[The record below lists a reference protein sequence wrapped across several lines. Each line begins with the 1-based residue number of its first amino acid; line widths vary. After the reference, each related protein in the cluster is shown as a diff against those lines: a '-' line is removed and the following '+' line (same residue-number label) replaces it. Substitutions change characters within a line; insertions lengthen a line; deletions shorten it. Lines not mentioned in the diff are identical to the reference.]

1 MLSDVGVQVAGSRVT
16 TARQAG
22 ALSAQQIMFVQGV
35 LKGKTQR
42 QAYKEA
48 YPNDRSTDRNICVTA
63 NRLLHSPKIQTFIQG
78 VTDTAEDKVLE
89 DKALT
94 RRFVFRELLALSK
107 QAKQE
112 RHQIKALE
120 LIGKSCGVFKPKV
133 MDTVDNPSKATLKH
147 ALTESLHLINEV

>member
-1 MLSDVGVQVAGSRVT
+1 MVIDVDVLVTESRLT

-42 QAYKEA
+42 HAYREA
-48 YPNDRSTDRNICVTA
+48 YPNDRSTDRNVAVTA

-78 VTDTAEDKVLE
+78 VTDTADEKILE
-89 DKALT
+89 DKART
-94 RRFVFRELLALSK
+94 RRFVFRQLFALSK

-112 RHQIKALE
+112 RTQIKALE
-120 LIGKSCGVFKPKV
+120 LLGKSCGFFEPK
-133 MDTVDNPSKATLKH
+133 L
-147 ALTESLHLINEV
+147 

>member
-1 MLSDVGVQVAGSRVT
+1 MSVHITESGVT

-22 ALSAQQIMFVQGV
+22 ALSAQQIMFIQGV

-42 QAYKEA
+42 QAYREA

-78 VTDTAEDKVLE
+78 VTDSAEEKILE
-89 DKALT
+89 DKAQP
-94 RRFVFRELLALSK
+94 RRFVFRELFALSK

-120 LIGKSCGVFKPKV
+120 LLGKSCGAFDLKV
-133 MDTVDNPSKATLKH
+133 KDTVDNLSNSTLKH
-147 ALTESLHLINEV
+147 TLTESLHLINDV

>member
-1 MLSDVGVQVAGSRVT
+1 MVIDVSVHVTESRLT

-42 QAYKEA
+42 QAYREA

-63 NRLLHSPKIQTFIQG
+63 NRLWHSPKIQTFIQG
-78 VTDTAEDKVLE
+78 VTDTADEKILE
-89 DKALT
+89 DKAQT
-94 RRFVFRELLALSK
+94 RIFVFRELFALSK

-112 RHQIKALE
+112 RTQIKALE
-120 LIGKSCGVFKPKV
+120 LLGKSCGVFEPKIN
-133 MDTVDNPSKATLKH
+133 DTVENPSKATLKH
-147 ALTESLHLINEV
+147 ALTERIELMNQG

>member
-1 MLSDVGVQVAGSRVT
+1 MVTDVSVHATESRVT

-22 ALSAQQIMFVQGV
+22 AFSAQQIVFIQGV

-42 QAYKEA
+42 QAYREA
-48 YPNDRSTDRNICVTA
+48 YPNDRSTDRNIAVTA

-78 VTDTAEDKVLE
+78 VNDTAEEKILE
-89 DKALT
+89 DKAQT
-94 RRFVFRELLALSK
+94 RRFVFRQLFALSK

-120 LIGKSCGVFKPKV
+120 LLGKSCGAFEPKV
-133 MDTVDNPSKATLKH
+133 KDTVDNQYKVTLKH
-147 ALTESLHLINEV
+147 ALTERMRLVNQE

>member
-1 MLSDVGVQVAGSRVT
+1 MCIHVNESRLT

-35 LKGKTQR
+35 LKGKVQR
-42 QAYKEA
+42 QAYREA
-48 YPNDRSTDRNICVTA
+48 YPNDRSTDRNVAVTA

-78 VTDTAEDKVLE
+78 VTDTADEKILE
-89 DKALT
+89 DKART
-94 RRFVFRELLALSK
+94 RRFVFRELFALSK

-120 LIGKSCGVFKPKV
+120 LLGKSCGVFEPKV
-133 MDTVDNPSKATLKH
+133 NDTLDTPSKATLKH
-147 ALTESLHLINEV
+147 ALTERMRLINDM

>member
-1 MLSDVGVQVAGSRVT
+1 MVSDVSVHVTESRVT

-22 ALSAQQIMFVQGV
+22 ALSAQQIMFIQGV

-42 QAYKEA
+42 QAYREA

-78 VTDTAEDKVLE
+78 VTDSAEEKVLE
-89 DKALT
+89 DKAQT
-94 RRFVFRELLALSK
+94 RRFVFRELFALSK

-120 LIGKSCGVFKPKV
+120 LLGKSCGAFEPKV
-133 MDTVDNPSKATLKH
+133 KDTVDNPSNATLKN
-147 ALTESLHLINEV
+147 ALTERLRLINEV

>member
-1 MLSDVGVQVAGSRVT
+1 MMIEVSVHVTESGVT

-35 LKGKTQR
+35 LKGKLQR
-42 QAYKEA
+42 QAYREA
-48 YPNDRSTDRNICVTA
+48 YPNDRSTDRNIAVTA

-78 VTDTAEDKVLE
+78 VTDTADKKILE
-89 DKALT
+89 DKAQT
-94 RRFVFRELLALSK
+94 RRFVFRELFALSK

-120 LIGKSCGVFKPKV
+120 LLGNSCGVFEPKV
-133 MDTVDNPSKATLKH
+133 MDTVDNQSNATLKH
-147 ALTESLHLINEV
+147 ALTERMRLINEM

>member
-1 MLSDVGVQVAGSRVT
+1 MMIEVSVHVTESGVT

-35 LKGKTQR
+35 LKGKLQR
-42 QAYKEA
+42 QAYREA
-48 YPNDRSTDRNICVTA
+48 YPNDRSTDRNIAVTA

-78 VTDTAEDKVLE
+78 VTDTADKKILE
-89 DKALT
+89 DKAQT
-94 RRFVFRELLALSK
+94 RRFVFRELFALSK

-120 LIGKSCGVFKPKV
+120 LLGKSCGVFEPKV
-133 MDTVDNPSKATLKH
+133 MDTVDNPSNATLKH
-147 ALTESLHLINEV
+147 ALTERMRLINEM

>member
-1 MLSDVGVQVAGSRVT
+1 MVDDVSVQVTGSRVS

-22 ALSAQQIMFVQGV
+22 ALNAQQVMFIQGV

-42 QAYKEA
+42 QAYREA
-48 YPNDRSTDRNICVTA
+48 YPNDRSTDRNIAVTA

-78 VTDTAEDKVLE
+78 VTDTAEQKILE
-89 DKALT
+89 DKAQT
-94 RRFVFRELLALSK
+94 RRFVVMELFALSK

-120 LIGKSCGVFKPKV
+120 LIGKSCGAFEPKIN
-133 MDTVDNPSKATLKH
+133 DTVDNPSKATLKH
-147 ALTESLHLINEV
+147 ALTERMRLINEV

>member
-1 MLSDVGVQVAGSRVT
+1 MVSDVSVHVTESRVT
-16 TARQAG
+16 TARQEG
-22 ALSAQQIMFVQGV
+22 ALSAQQIMFIQGV

-42 QAYKEA
+42 QAYREA

-78 VTDTAEDKVLE
+78 VTDSAEEKVLE
-89 DKALT
+89 DKAQT
-94 RRFVFRELLALSK
+94 RRFVFRELFALSK

-120 LIGKSCGVFKPKV
+120 LLGKSCGVFEPKV
-133 MDTVDNPSKATLKH
+133 KDTVDNPSKATLKH
-147 ALTESLHLINEV
+147 ALTERMRLVNQK

>member
-1 MLSDVGVQVAGSRVT
+1 MLIDVSVHVTESRLT

-35 LKGKTQR
+35 LKGKAQR
-42 QAYKEA
+42 QAYREA

-78 VTDTAEDKVLE
+78 VALIADERILE
-89 DKALT
+89 DKAQT
-94 RRFVFRELLALSK
+94 RRFVFRELFALSK

-112 RHQIKALE
+112 RTQIKALE
-120 LIGKSCGVFKPKV
+120 LLGKSCGVFEPKV
-133 MDTVDNPSKATLKH
+133 LDTLDNPSKATLKH
-147 ALTESLHLINEV
+147 ALTERMWLINEV

>member
-1 MLSDVGVQVAGSRVT
+1 MCVYLTESGVT
-16 TARQAG
+16 TAQQAG
-22 ALSAQQIMFVQGV
+22 APSAQQVMFVQGV

-42 QAYKEA
+42 HAYREA

-63 NRLLHSPKIQTFIQG
+63 NRLWHSPKIQTFIQG
-78 VTDTAEDKVLE
+78 VTDTAEEKVLE
-89 DKALT
+89 DKAQT

-120 LIGKSCGVFKPKV
+120 LIGKSCGVFEPKEK
-133 MDTVDNPSKATLKH
+133 DTVDNPPKATLKH
-147 ALTESLHLINEV
+147 ALTERMRLVNQE

>member
-1 MLSDVGVQVAGSRVT
+1 MVDDVSVHLTGSRLT

-42 QAYKEA
+42 HAYREA
-48 YPNDRSTDRNICVTA
+48 YPNDRSTDRNVAVTA

-78 VTDTAEDKVLE
+78 VTDTADEKILE
-89 DKALT
+89 DKAQT
-94 RRFVFRELLALSK
+94 RRFVFKELFAMSK
-107 QAKQE
+107 EAKQE

-120 LIGKSCGVFKPKV
+120 LLGKSCGVFEPKV
-133 MDTVDNPSKATLKH
+133 NDTVENPSKATLKY
-147 ALTESLHLINEV
+147 ALTERMRLINKM

>member
-1 MLSDVGVQVAGSRVT
+1 MVDDVSVHITESGVT

-22 ALSAQQIMFVQGV
+22 ALSAQQIMFIQGV

-42 QAYKEA
+42 QAYREA
-48 YPNDRSTDRNICVTA
+48 YPNDHSTDRNIAVTA

-78 VTDTAEDKVLE
+78 VTATADEKILE

-120 LIGKSCGVFKPKV
+120 LLGKSCGVFEPKV
-133 MDTVDNPSKATLKH
+133 MDTVDNLSNSTLKH
-147 ALTESLHLINEV
+147 TLTESLHLINDV